1 MQTIKAIQVIDALE
15 EFMVDYIETDEEML
29 ELSTV
34 EDMVAFAVSQPDII
48 EGIAYSFSIPPRE
61 IREILEKA

>member
-34 EDMVAFAVSQPDII
+34 KDMVDFALSQPDII
-48 EGIAYSFSIPPRE
+48 DGIAESFSISPQE
-61 IREILEKA
+61 IRKILEKA